1 MISAGKKNIKTED
14 SVNSES
20 FVFQV
25 RLFKQSHKM
34 IQNKRKS
41 RKREKNY
48 KGRVISMAEPA
59 LKTVT
64 ENAY

>member
-1 MISAGKKNIKTED
+1 MISAGKKNIKTVG
-14 SVNSES
+14 SVNSENV
-20 FVFQV
+20 VFQV
-25 RLFKQSHKM
+25 RLFKQSHKK
-34 IQNKRKS
+34 IRKEQKRG
-41 RKREKNY
+41 KNY

>member
-1 MISAGKKNIKTED
+1 
-14 SVNSES
+14 
-20 FVFQV
+20 V
-25 RLFKQSHKM
+25 RLFKQSHKK

-41 RKREKNY
+41 RKEGKY